1 MQIESGLDE
10 CGILSHLRRNTEIWK
25 PVFADGNYFS
35 ITADEFLAQM
45 IVNFSESQICKDAEI
60 KTFKFFSD
68 VIASINAGG
77 IFVTYF
83 IPVVLW
89 NEK

>member
-25 PVFADGNYFS
+25 PVFADGNYFF
-35 ITADEFLAQM
+35 ITADEFLDQR
-45 IVNFSESQICKDAEI
+45 IVNFSELQICKDAEI
-60 KTFKFFSD
+60 NTFKFFSD
-68 VIASINAGG
+68 VMASTDAGG

-89 NEK
+89 NEN

>member
-1 MQIESGLDE
+1 MNVVFSVIWEEIQKSGNLFLQMGFIFLILQMNFLD
-10 CGILSHLRRNTEIWK
+10 
-25 PVFADGNYFS
+25 
-35 ITADEFLAQM
+35 QM

-60 KTFKFFSD
+60 NTFKFFSA
-68 VIASINAGG
+68 VMASIDAGG